1 MLGVRVRERLSR
13 QRQMANVRVREHV
26 KCEVR
31 VLHSIN
37 ANNDTLKVL
46 LIAA

>member
-31 VLHSIN
+31 VLHSIS
-37 ANNDTLKVL
+37 AHNDTLKVL
-46 LIAA
+46 LTAA